1 LFFSSFLLKGRA
13 LTVTLCCAGVILW
26 TLPAGIISA
35 GLTSIDEK
43 RRESERLRR
52 PAAQLILAWWRL
64 QLLNNQFRTKKIA
77 KYREEERGKQF
88 IARLLFARFY
98 REFQRCRY
106 GVNSGYDVQI
116 RKDIDRI
123 LQCLHKI
130 QEKLNGVD
138 QKALD

>member
-1 LFFSSFLLKGRA
+1 MFFSSSFLKGRA
-13 LTVTLCCAGVILW
+13 LTVTLCCVGVILW

-64 QLLNNQFRTKKIA
+64 KLLNNQCQTKKIA
-77 KYREEERGKQF
+77 KYREKERGKQF
-88 IARLLFARFY
+88 IARLLYARFY

-106 GVNSGYDVQI
+106 GANSGYDVQL

-123 LQCLHKI
+123 LQCLHMI
-130 QEKLNGVD
+130 QEKLNSAD
-138 QKALD
+138 QKTSD